1 MSSASS
7 MATKQSILQK
17 FGTQPADG
25 KWAIDFQMRDEND
38 MTFLMHFIPYISP
51 SEIDKFI
58 GWTSYMCKNVDN
70 FGKTALIYAMDQ
82 GRKDIVK
89 ALLKS
94 GVSNSGHV
102 YNGNN
107 FLTYIMKFDN
117 IDLEIVELAIKDSN
131 NNLRHVQHET
141 SYTALILACTRR
153 RVDVALLLI
162 PHSDVDH
169 VARDGATAL
178 IMACCSHIFDKSMKP
193 AIEKLVEL
201 SHPSTFNHVSQ
212 GSSALSFIQGED
224 PELEEKIFKKT
235 TSIDILTRYAH
246 TIGMGAI
253 LSEELGK
260 IEAVKAL
267 FTGEDSIFAKYIC
280 IICKDTCPNEF
291 VHECGGRFHI
301 KCLQKCV
308 MFEIKE
314 PILRS
319 KQICPVCR
327 VRLTSFD
334 MDHITPKSSDR
345 FYISEKKI
353 DSLDK
358 NKVNLVCKKCKN
370 IFEAGEASG
379 ECAVEEKDLPEMCFD
394 CNNKIIT
401 CPNCK
406 LQFQHLTGCNDF
418 ACCLYG
424 YDKCKSN
431 SSCSHGVSETFKFC
445 GHRWKIS
452 HDLMNR

>member
-1 MSSASS
+1 MSIIA
-7 MATKQSILQK
+7 ARESILRK
-17 FGTQPADG
+17 FGAKSADG
-25 KWAIDFQMRDEND
+25 KWSLDFQSIDENK
-38 MTFLMHFIPYISP
+38 MTFLMHFIPFISP

-58 GWTSYMCKNVDN
+58 GWTSYMCKAVDN
-70 FGKTALIYAMDQ
+70 FGKTALIYAMDH
-82 GRKDIVK
+82 GRKDVVK
-89 ALLKS
+89 ALLKTN
-94 GVSNSGHV
+94 VSNSGHV
-102 YNGNN
+102 YNGDN
-107 FLTYIMKFDN
+107 FLTYIMKFDD
-117 IDLEIVELAIKDSN
+117 IELEIVELAIKDTN
-131 NNLRHVQHET
+131 NGLHHVQHET
-141 SYTALILACTRR
+141 GYTALILACTKRR
-153 RVDVALLLI
+153 ADIALLLI

-169 VARDGATAL
+169 VAKDGATAL
-178 IMACCSHIFDKSMKP
+178 IEACGSYVISESMKP
-193 AIEKLVEL
+193 VVEKLIEL
-201 SHPSTFNHVSQ
+201 SHPSTFNQVCRRW
-212 GSSALSFIQGED
+212 SALTFIHGED

-235 TSIDILTRYAH
+235 TSIDVLTRYAQM
-246 TIGMGAI
+246 IGMGAI
-253 LSEELGK
+253 LSQELAK

-280 IICKDTCPNEF
+280 VICKDTCPNEF
-291 VHECGGRFHI
+291 VHKCGGRFHI

-334 MDHITPKSSDR
+334 MDRITTKSSDR

-358 NKVNLVCKKCKN
+358 TKVNLVCKKCEN

-379 ECAVEEKDLPEMCFD
+379 ECVIKEKDLPEMCFD
-394 CNNKIIT
+394 CSNKIIT

-424 YDKCKSN
+424 YDKCKNN
-431 SSCSHGVSETFKFC
+431 SSCNHGVSETF
-445 GHRWKIS
+445 R
-452 HDLMNR
+452 